1 MNWRSCGF
9 LPMFIPWLLTDDE
22 NLEIRRGVMDRV
34 EVERIVEFR
43 VVGITFSFVVD
54 IIDVRILG

>member
-1 MNWRSCGF
+1 
-9 LPMFIPWLLTDDE
+9 MFIPWLLTDDE

>member
-1 MNWRSCGF
+1 
-9 LPMFIPWLLTDDE
+9 MFIPWLLTDDE
-22 NLEIRRGVMDRV
+22 NLEIRVMDRV